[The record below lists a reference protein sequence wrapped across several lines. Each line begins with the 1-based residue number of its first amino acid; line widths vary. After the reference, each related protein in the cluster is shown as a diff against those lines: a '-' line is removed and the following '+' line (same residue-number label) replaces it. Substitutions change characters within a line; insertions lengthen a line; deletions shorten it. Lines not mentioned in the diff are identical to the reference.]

1 MEFLGLF
8 ALVILFAYLDRMTL
22 KPRPHNLVREKM
34 LHPRRKLR
42 KKYVDILKHDIKQRL
57 SAEETSNDPYLVMRN
72 AQVGKHDGWKNYLQK
87 EKHLARRL
95 AMKKSLRAAFV
106 RSKCI

>member
-8 ALVILFAYLDRMTL
+8 ALVILFTFLDRMTL
-22 KPRPHNLVREKM
+22 KPKPHNLVRDRM

-42 KKYVDILKHDIKQRL
+42 KKNADYLKHQIKQRL
-57 SAEETSNDPYLVMRN
+57 SVEETSDDPYLVMRN

-87 EKHLARRL
+87 EKQLARRL